1 MLANQSESQILN
13 MALWLVGQHQI
24 HGGNF
29 KFMDHVKISV
39 ALKDS
44 RVRLSLES
52 LTSYAYFFC
61 VSFGICLHSPP
72 VKS

>member
-1 MLANQSESQILN
+1 
-13 MALWLVGQHQI
+13 
-24 HGGNF
+24 
-29 KFMDHVKISV
+29 MDHVTISV
-39 ALKDS
+39 ACKDS

-72 VKS
+72 GGWSQLSKLTQKKEVCRHKKEDFLTINGL